1 MPVLW
6 SEAVIPI
13 TERDFQKTVL
23 DMARFFGWK
32 DYFSWSSLHSPRGFP
47 DLVLARERDGV
58 VRLVFVELKSEKG
71 KLTEAQCEWLDLL
84 AKVPGVEAHCF
95 KPSDWSQ
102 IEGTLR

>member
-1 MPVLW
+1 
-6 SEAVIPI
+6 
-13 TERDFQKTVL
+13 
-23 DMARFFGWK
+23 
-32 DYFSWSSLHSPRGFP
+32 
-47 DLVLARERDGV
+47 
-58 VRLVFVELKSEKG
+58 VELKSEKG